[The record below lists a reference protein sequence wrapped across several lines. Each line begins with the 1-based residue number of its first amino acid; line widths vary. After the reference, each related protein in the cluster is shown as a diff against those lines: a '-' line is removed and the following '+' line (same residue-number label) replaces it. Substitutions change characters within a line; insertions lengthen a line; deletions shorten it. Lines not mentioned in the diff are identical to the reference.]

1 MSAEPKRA
9 SEWTIHG
16 ERVVDDTRRAV
27 LSIADVELPDGVRF
41 EQYVLRVPGAAMV
54 IVLDDDERVLMMWRH
69 RFIVERWVWELPGG
83 YLDPDEEPMACAA
96 REVEEETGW
105 RPSAMQK
112 LITFQ
117 PMVGT
122 IDQENMVYLA
132 RGAEYTGADP
142 DINEAERIGWI
153 PLSEVQQHIEDGT
166 IVGAG
171 SISGLLAVLLLKA
184 TGSSRSPAARR
195 APARR
200 SLAPP
205 VGRHASTSDPPAPP
219 GSRLARAEFSP
230 SAASTASTPTRAASS
245 GSPLWAWDTASRTR
259 LNWRPRAYWRPS
271 MSSDRAA
278 NRCAMSPRPSAVKQ
292 CPNFAAKYD
301 SSK

>member
-1 MSAEPKRA
+1 MNAEPRRA

-16 ERVVDDTRRAV
+16 ERIVDDTRRAV

-69 RFIVERWVWELPGG
+69 RFIVRRWVWELPGG
-83 YLDPDEEPMACAA
+83 YLDPDEDPMACAA

-105 RPSAMQK
+105 RPRSMQK

-122 IDQENMVYLA
+122 VDQANVVYLA
-132 RGAEYTGADP
+132 RGADYTGSAP

-153 PLSEVQQHIEDGT
+153 ALTDVQQHINEGT

-171 SISGLLAVLLLKA
+171 SVSGLLAVLLLKA
-184 TGSSRSPAARR
+184 TGK
-195 APARR
+195 
-200 SLAPP
+200 L
-205 VGRHASTSDPPAPP
+205 
-219 GSRLARAEFSP
+219 
-230 SAASTASTPTRAASS
+230 
-245 GSPLWAWDTASRTR
+245 
-259 LNWRPRAYWRPS
+259 
-271 MSSDRAA
+271 
-278 NRCAMSPRPSAVKQ
+278 
-292 CPNFAAKYD
+292 
-301 SSK
+301 

>member
-1 MSAEPKRA
+1 MVRFMTAEPKRA

-16 ERVVDDTRRAV
+16 ERVIDDTRRAV

-54 IVLDDDERVLMMWRH
+54 IVVDDDERILMMWRH

-83 YLDPDEEPMACAA
+83 YLDPAEDAMTCAA

-105 RPSAMQK
+105 RPREMEQ
-112 LITFQ
+112 LVTFQ

-122 IDQENMVYLA
+122 IDQENVVYLA
-132 RGAEYTGADP
+132 RGADYTGSAP

-153 PLSEVQQHIEDGT
+153 PLTEVRGLMDSGT

-184 TGSSRSPAARR
+184 TGK
-195 APARR
+195 
-200 SLAPP
+200 L
-205 VGRHASTSDPPAPP
+205 
-219 GSRLARAEFSP
+219 
-230 SAASTASTPTRAASS
+230 
-245 GSPLWAWDTASRTR
+245 
-259 LNWRPRAYWRPS
+259 
-271 MSSDRAA
+271 
-278 NRCAMSPRPSAVKQ
+278 
-292 CPNFAAKYD
+292 
-301 SSK
+301 